1 MTFDEKLRIAQE
13 TISALEHEL
22 LKKDDYVKKIIL
34 DKDKVELR
42 NLQLCSKIEVYQD
55 VIDALIKEIRGDK

>member
-22 LKKDDYVKKIIL
+22 LKKDDYVKKLVL
-34 DKDKVELR
+34 DKDKAELK
-42 NLQLCSKIEVYQD
+42 NLQLYARIEVYQD
-55 VIDALIKEIRGDK
+55 VVDSLIKEVRGDR

>member
-22 LKKDDYVKKIIL
+22 LKRDEIESGLSLK
-34 DKDKVELR
+34 KDKAELR
-42 NLQLCSKIEVYQD
+42 NLQLCAKIEVYQD
-55 VIDALIKEIRGDK
+55 VIESLIKELRES